1 MKFLEKLLYNKS
13 MAMNNSK
20 KITINDSGIE
30 NYLITHNLNISFD
43 DLKASNFLYKNGFY
57 PQAIFYL
64 QQSIEKLIKSNGYY
78 LNIIKDRKIGEKNVR
93 HDVWKVYCK
102 ILKNISNSKFE
113 KIFNKEKQKEII
125 NNSPVLKFLFD
136 KYRKDFKL
144 RRKNFHYLND
154 FLSDEKNIRKIKQI
168 QFPDEIIIE
177 TLKQHS
183 FLREDLLVFIDNINW
198 QDEGN
203 FLTKVGTIFGIFGVT
218 VGIIYQQFLY
228 PIFSIDI
235 SIILS
240 KHAEISRYG
249 IESHP
254 GKLPN
259 EIYTE
264 EYILIK
270 EFGKIY
276 AIISNMQKVYSKLF
290 LKNND

>member
-93 HDVWKVYCK
+93 HDVWKVYCN
-102 ILKNISNSKFE
+102 ILENLSNSKFE
-113 KIFNKEKQKEII
+113 KIFNKERQKEII

-136 KYRKDFKL
+136 KYKKDLKL
-144 RRKNFHYLND
+144 RRKNFHYLNYL
-154 FLSDEKNIRKIKQI
+154 LSDEKNIKKIKQT
-168 QFPDEIIIE
+168 QFPDEIIIK

-183 FLREDLLVFIDNINW
+183 FLKEDLLVFMDNINW
-198 QDEGN
+198 QDEDN
-203 FLTKVGTIFGIFGVT
+203 FLTKFGTIFGILGVT
-218 VGIIYQQFLY
+218 AGIIYQQFSY

-240 KHAEISRYG
+240 QHVEISRYG
-249 IESHP
+249 IESHR
-254 GKLPN
+254 GKLPV

-270 EFGKIY
+270 EFEKIY

-290 LKNND
+290 FENND